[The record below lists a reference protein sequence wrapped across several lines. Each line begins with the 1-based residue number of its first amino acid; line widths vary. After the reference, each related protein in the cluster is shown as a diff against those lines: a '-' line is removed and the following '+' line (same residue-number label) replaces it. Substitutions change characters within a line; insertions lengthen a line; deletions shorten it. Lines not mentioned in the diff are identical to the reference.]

1 MSKLNVLLAK
11 AVAAKE
17 ALKQA
22 KEQEKNVTEELKLIL
37 DEEGISKDTIDGIKV
52 NYTTCTKSSI
62 NEDKLLAIVKQL
74 AQEQPELLSCI
85 ETKEVINE
93 NTLEELM
100 YQGFITP
107 GDIQAAY
114 EEKIEKLPIKEQKK
128 SSK

>member
-17 ALKQA
+17 TLKQA
-22 KEQEKNVTEELKLIL
+22 KEEEKNVTEELKLIL
-37 DEEGISKDTIDGIKV
+37 DQEGISKDTIDGIKV

-114 EEKIEKLPIKEQKK
+114 EEKQYKTLKLKK
-128 SSK
+128 VK

>member
-37 DEEGISKDTIDGIKV
+37 DQQGITKDTIDGIKV

-93 NTLEELM
+93 NTLEDLM

-114 EEKIEKLPIKEQKK
+114 EEKQYKTLKLKK
-128 SSK
+128 VK

>member
-62 NEDKLLAIVKQL
+62 NEDKLLTIVKQL

-100 YQGFITP
+100 YQGFINP

-114 EEKIEKLPIKEQKK
+114 EEKQYKTLKLKK
-128 SSK
+128 VK

>member
-1 MSKLNVLLAK
+1 MSKLSVLLAN

-22 KEQEKNVTEELKLIL
+22 KEEEKNVTEELKLIL

-114 EEKIEKLPIKEQKK
+114 EEKQYKTLKLKRVK
-128 SSK
+128 

>member
-37 DEEGISKDTIDGIKV
+37 DQEGISKDTIDGIKV
-52 NYTTCTKSSI
+52 NYTTCTQSSI

-114 EEKIEKLPIKEQKK
+114 EEKQYKTLKLKRVK
-128 SSK
+128 

>member
-17 ALKQA
+17 TLKQA

-37 DEEGISKDTIDGIKV
+37 DQEGISKDTIDGIKV

-62 NEDKLLAIVKQL
+62 NEDKLIAIIKQL
-74 AQEQPELLSCI
+74 AQKQPDVLSCI

-93 NTLEELM
+93 ATLEDLI
-100 YQGFITP
+100 YHGYITVE
-107 GDIQAAY
+107 DIQAAY
-114 EEKIEKLPIKEQKK
+114 EEKQYKTLKLKK
-128 SSK
+128 VK

>member
-1 MSKLNVLLAK
+1 MSKLNVLLAR

-22 KEQEKNVTEELKLIL
+22 KEEEKNVTEQLKLIL
-37 DEEGISKDTIDGIKV
+37 DQEGISKDTIDGIKV

-114 EEKIEKLPIKEQKK
+114 EEKQYKTLKLKK
-128 SSK
+128 VK

>member
-1 MSKLNVLLAK
+1 MSKLNVLLGRAI
-11 AVAAKE
+11 AAKE

-22 KEQEKNVTEELKLIL
+22 KEEEKNVTEELKLIL
-37 DEEGISKDTIDGIKV
+37 DQEGISKDTIDGIKV

-100 YQGFITP
+100 YQGFITA

-114 EEKIEKLPIKEQKK
+114 EEKQYKTLKLKK
-128 SSK
+128 VK

>member
-22 KEQEKNVTEELKLIL
+22 KEEEKNVTEELKLIL
-37 DEEGISKDTIDGIKV
+37 DQEGISKDTIDGIKV

-93 NTLEELM
+93 NTLEDLM

-114 EEKIEKLPIKEQKK
+114 EEKQYKTLKLKK
-128 SSK
+128 VD

>member
-22 KEQEKNVTEELKLIL
+22 KDEEKNVTEELKLIL
-37 DEEGISKDTIDGIKV
+37 DQEGISKDTIDGIKV

-93 NTLEELM
+93 NTLEDLM
-100 YQGFITP
+100 YQGFITA

-114 EEKIEKLPIKEQKK
+114 EEKQYKTLKLKK
-128 SSK
+128 VD

>member
-1 MSKLNVLLAK
+1 MSKLNVLLGRAI
-11 AVAAKE
+11 AAKE

-22 KEQEKNVTEELKLIL
+22 KEEEKNVTEELKLIL
-37 DEEGISKDTIDGIKV
+37 DQEGISKDTIDGIKV

-93 NTLEELM
+93 NTLEDLM

-114 EEKIEKLPIKEQKK
+114 EEKQYKTLKLKK
-128 SSK
+128 VD

>member
-37 DEEGISKDTIDGIKV
+37 DEEGISKGTIDGIKV

-93 NTLEELM
+93 NTLEDLM

-114 EEKIEKLPIKEQKK
+114 EEKQYKTLKLKK
-128 SSK
+128 VK

>member
-22 KEQEKNVTEELKLIL
+22 KEEEKNVTEELKLIL
-37 DEEGISKDTIDGIKV
+37 DQEGISKDTIDGIKV
-52 NYTTCTKSSI
+52 NYTTCTKSNI

-114 EEKIEKLPIKEQKK
+114 EEKQYKTLKLKK
-128 SSK
+128 VK

>member
-37 DEEGISKDTIDGIKV
+37 DEEGISKGTIDGIKV
-52 NYTTCTKSSI
+52 NYTTCNKSSI

-114 EEKIEKLPIKEQKK
+114 EEKQYKTLKLKRVK
-128 SSK
+128 

>member
-107 GDIQAAY
+107 GDIQPAY
-114 EEKIEKLPIKEQKK
+114 EEKQYKTLKLKK
-128 SSK
+128 VK

>member
-37 DEEGISKDTIDGIKV
+37 DQEGISKDTIDGIKV
-52 NYTTCTKSSI
+52 NYTTCIKSSI

-114 EEKIEKLPIKEQKK
+114 EEKQYKTLKLKK
-128 SSK
+128 VK

>member
-37 DEEGISKDTIDGIKV
+37 DQEGISKGTIDGIKV

-114 EEKIEKLPIKEQKK
+114 EEKQYKTLKLKK
-128 SSK
+128 VK

>member
-37 DEEGISKDTIDGIKV
+37 DQEGISKGTIDGIKV

-114 EEKIEKLPIKEQKK
+114 EEKQYKTLKLKRVK
-128 SSK
+128 

>member
-22 KEQEKNVTEELKLIL
+22 KEQEKNVTEQLKLIL
-37 DEEGISKDTIDGIKV
+37 DQEGISKDTIDGIKV

-114 EEKIEKLPIKEQKK
+114 EEKQYKTLKLKRVK
-128 SSK
+128 

>member
-22 KEQEKNVTEELKLIL
+22 KDEEKNVTEELKLIL
-37 DEEGISKDTIDGIKV
+37 DQEGITKDTIDGIKV

-93 NTLEELM
+93 NTLEDLM
-100 YQGFITP
+100 YQGFITA
-107 GDIQAAY
+107 GDIQTAY
-114 EEKIEKLPIKEQKK
+114 EEKQYKTLKLKK
-128 SSK
+128 VD

>member
-22 KEQEKNVTEELKLIL
+22 KEEEKNVTEELKIIL

-114 EEKIEKLPIKEQKK
+114 EEKQYKTLKLKK
-128 SSK
+128 VK

>member
-22 KEQEKNVTEELKLIL
+22 KEQEKSVTEELKLIL
-37 DEEGISKDTIDGIKV
+37 DQEGISRDTIDGIKV

-93 NTLEELM
+93 NILEELM

-114 EEKIEKLPIKEQKK
+114 EEKQYKTLKLKK
-128 SSK
+128 VK

>member
-37 DEEGISKDTIDGIKV
+37 DQEGISKGTIDGIKV

-62 NEDKLLAIVKQL
+62 NEDKLLVIVKQL

-114 EEKIEKLPIKEQKK
+114 EEKQYKTLKLKK
-128 SSK
+128 VK

>member
-17 ALKQA
+17 TLKQA

-37 DEEGISKDTIDGIKV
+37 DQEGISKDTIDGIKV

-74 AQEQPELLSCI
+74 AQEQPELLICI

-114 EEKIEKLPIKEQKK
+114 EEKQYKTLKLKK
-128 SSK
+128 VK

>member
-37 DEEGISKDTIDGIKV
+37 DQEGISKDTIDGIKV

-74 AQEQPELLSCI
+74 AQQQPELLSCI

-114 EEKIEKLPIKEQKK
+114 EEKQYKTLKLKK
-128 SSK
+128 VK

>member
-1 MSKLNVLLAK
+1 MSKLNVLLGRAI
-11 AVAAKE
+11 AAKE

-22 KEQEKNVTEELKLIL
+22 KEEEKNVTEELKLIL
-37 DEEGISKDTIDGIKV
+37 DQQGITKDTIDGIKV

-93 NTLEELM
+93 NTLEDLM

-114 EEKIEKLPIKEQKK
+114 EEKQYKTLKLKK
-128 SSK
+128 VK

>member
-22 KEQEKNVTEELKLIL
+22 KEQEKKVTEELKLIL

-85 ETKEVINE
+85 ETKEIINE
-93 NTLEELM
+93 NTLEDLM
-100 YQGFITP
+100 YQGFITA

-114 EEKIEKLPIKEQKK
+114 EEKQYKTLKLKK
-128 SSK
+128 VK

>member
-37 DEEGISKDTIDGIKV
+37 DEEGISKGTIDGIKV

-62 NEDKLLAIVKQL
+62 NEDKLLVIVKQL

-114 EEKIEKLPIKEQKK
+114 EEKQYKTLKLKRVK
-128 SSK
+128 

>member
-37 DEEGISKDTIDGIKV
+37 DEEGITKGTIDGIKV

-114 EEKIEKLPIKEQKK
+114 EEKQYKTLKLKK
-128 SSK
+128 VK

>member
-37 DEEGISKDTIDGIKV
+37 DQEGISKDTIDGIKV

-107 GDIQAAY
+107 GDIQPAY
-114 EEKIEKLPIKEQKK
+114 EEKQYKTLKLKK
-128 SSK
+128 VK

>member
-37 DEEGISKDTIDGIKV
+37 DQEGITKDTINGIKV

-114 EEKIEKLPIKEQKK
+114 EEKQYKTLKLKK
-128 SSK
+128 VK

>member
-22 KEQEKNVTEELKLIL
+22 KEEEKNVTEELKLIL
-37 DEEGISKDTIDGIKV
+37 DQEGISKDTIDGIKV

-62 NEDKLLAIVKQL
+62 NEDKLLTIVKQL

-114 EEKIEKLPIKEQKK
+114 EEKQYKTLKLKK
-128 SSK
+128 VK

>member
-93 NTLEELM
+93 NTLEVLM

-114 EEKIEKLPIKEQKK
+114 EEKQYKTLKLKK
-128 SSK
+128 VK